1 MRRGGHAWGL
11 PVLPGRVER
20 HKESHRINRLPGR
33 RTSNKACNRCGRGGG
48 GGDAHGG
55 RGGGGVDAH
64 GERGKFA
71 NLSIFFGYFCDKIS
85 KFVKCF
91 ANFSTIFAKYAKYA
105 ITF

>member
-48 GGDAHGG
+48 GVDAHGG

-64 GERGKFA
+64 GGRGGGGIDAHGERGKFA
-71 NLSIFFGYFCDKIS
+71 NLSIFL
-85 KFVKCF
+85 
-91 ANFSTIFAKYAKYA
+91 AIFATKSVNL
-105 ITF
+105 

>member
-1 MRRGGHAWGL
+1 MGHGGHAWGL
-11 PVLPGRVER
+11 PMYARVGR